1 MLNGLLARKI
11 GMTQIFEEDGTALP
25 VTMLQSG
32 PMTVVQKKTLEKEG
46 CNHVQVGFEAIAE
59 RKVNKPIKG
68 HFKTQT
74 PTRFLRDFEVENI
87 DEVEIGQVF
96 DVNLFAEGESIAVS
110 GNSKGKGFTGVM
122 KRHGFGGQP
131 ASHGH
136 RGHRGTGSIGQCA
149 TPSRVFQGKKMPGR
163 MGAQKTTIMNLKV
176 VKADPESAVASLLN
190 AERPSVIPLPMSAE
204 DLRKSRRLSWTIFM
218 LPL

>member
-96 DVNLFAEGESIAVS
+96 DVNLYAEGESISVT
-110 GNSKGKGFTGVM
+110 GNSKGKGFTGDM
-122 KRHGFGGQP
+122 KRHGYGGQP

-149 TPSRVFQGKKMPGR
+149 TPSRVFKGKKMHGRHGNSKVTQLGLKIVKIIEDESIVLVKGAVPGPN
-163 MGAQKTTIMNLKV
+163 GGLVTILK
-176 VKADPESAVASLLN
+176 SN
-190 AERPSVIPLPMSAE
+190 R
-204 DLRKSRRLSWTIFM
+204 
-218 LPL
+218 

>member
-11 GMTQIFEEDGTALP
+11 GMTQIFLEDGTALP
-25 VTMLQSG
+25 VTVLQSG
-32 PMTVVQKKTLEKEG
+32 AMTVIQKKNLEKDG
-46 CNHVQVGFEAIAE
+46 CNHAQVGFEAIAE

-68 HFKTQT
+68 HFKGQA
-74 PTRFLRDFEVENI
+74 PTRFLREFEVE
-87 DEVEIGQVF
+87 DLDKVTVGQVF

-122 KRHGFGGQP
+122 KRHNFGGQP

-149 TPSRVFQGKKMPGR
+149 TPSRVFKGKKMHGRHGNSKVTQLGLKIVKIMKEEAIILVKGAVPGPN
-163 MGAQKTTIMNLKV
+163 GGLVTILK
-176 VKADPESAVASLLN
+176 SN
-190 AERPSVIPLPMSAE
+190 R
-204 DLRKSRRLSWTIFM
+204 
-218 LPL
+218 

>member
-1 MLNGLLARKI
+1 MLNGLLARKM
-11 GMTQIFEEDGTALP
+11 GMTQIFLEDGTALP
-25 VTMLQSG
+25 VTVLQSG
-32 PMTVVQKKTLEKEG
+32 AMTVVQKKTLEKDG

-68 HFKTQT
+68 HFKAQT
-74 PTRFLRDFEVENI
+74 PTRFLREFEVENI
-87 DEVEIGQVF
+87 DEVEVGQVF

-122 KRHGFGGQP
+122 KRHNFGGQP

-149 TPSRVFQGKKMPGR
+149 TPSRVFKGKKMHGR
-163 MGAQKTTIMNLKV
+163 HGNSKVTQLGLK
-176 VKADPESAVASLLN
+176 DCQN
-190 AERPSVIPLPMSAE
+190 YG
-204 DLRKSRRLSWTIFM
+204 RRSNSIS
-218 LPL
+218 

>member
-1 MLNGLLARKI
+1 MLNGLLARKV
-11 GMTQIFEEDGTALP
+11 GMTQIFLEDGTVLP
-25 VTMLQSG
+25 VTVLQSG
-32 PMTVVQKKTLEKEG
+32 AMTVVQKKTLEKDG

-74 PTRFLRDFEVENI
+74 PTRFLREFEVKNI
-87 DEVEIGQVF
+87 NEVEVGQVF
-96 DVNLFAEGESIAVS
+96 DVNLFAEGERIAVS

-122 KRHGFGGQP
+122 KRHNFGGQP

-149 TPSRVFQGKKMPGR
+149 TPSKVFKGKKMHGRHGNSKVTQLGLKIVKIMEDEAIVLVKGAVPGPN
-163 MGAQKTTIMNLKV
+163 GGLVTILK
-176 VKADPESAVASLLN
+176 SN
-190 AERPSVIPLPMSAE
+190 R
-204 DLRKSRRLSWTIFM
+204 
-218 LPL
+218 

>member
-149 TPSRVFQGKKMPGR
+149 TPSRVFKGKKMHGQHGNKKVTTKGLQIVKILSEQKLVLIKGAVPGAN
-163 MGAQKTTIMNLKV
+163 GGLVTLHK
-176 VKADPESAVASLLN
+176 N
-190 AERPSVIPLPMSAE
+190 AR
-204 DLRKSRRLSWTIFM
+204 
-218 LPL
+218 